1 MNESSLRRKS
11 NLQQCA
17 LSAFI
22 KNGIRK
28 DRAGKKNTSYPSE
41 TDACKEAESSLAWH
55 DHVARRE
62 KLERAISSTLFM
74 KKERQNLEENGR
86 TLDRNNPP
94 TTSGSSNQ
102 GHAEKM
108 RDEANLQSSVGASLH
123 DALLQ
128 SVECSHV
135 ASQLHERLQGEC
147 AREICR
153 SDPNWEESF
162 GQLGTVLEG
171 MERFYNRA
179 LQYLYLQ
186 FALATH
192 PEALRVGKPLSVDQV
207 MDLSSC
213 DEVDALLHSHLNIC
227 TILKIRRHQLAQSE
241 VKSE

>member
-1 MNESSLRRKS
+1 MNESSLKRKS

-28 DRAGKKNTSYPSE
+28 DRAGKKNTSYPPD
-41 TDACKEAESSLAWH
+41 TDAYKEVESTLAWQ

-74 KKERQNLEENGR
+74 RKERQSLEENGR

-94 TTSGSSNQ
+94 TTSGSPEQ
-102 GHAEKM
+102 GNAEKA
-108 RDEANLQSSVGASLH
+108 RDGANLQSSVGESLH

-128 SVECSHV
+128 SVECSSV

-147 AREICR
+147 AREMCR
-153 SDPNWEESF
+153 SHPDWEESF
-162 GQLGTVLEG
+162 EQLGVVLEE
-171 MERFYNRA
+171 MEHFYNRA

-192 PEALRVGKPLSVDQV
+192 PQAFRVGKPLSVDQV

-213 DEVDALLHSHLNIC
+213 DEVDALLHSHLNVC

-241 VKSE
+241 VNGE

>member
-1 MNESSLRRKS
+1 MNETSLRRKNS
-11 NLQQCA
+11 LQQCA

-41 TDACKEAESSLAWH
+41 TDACKEVESSLAWH

-74 KKERQNLEENGR
+74 KKERQSLEENGR
-86 TLDRNNPP
+86 GVDQNNPP

-102 GHAEKM
+102 GNAEKI
-108 RDEANLQSSVGASLH
+108 RDGANLQSSAGASLH

-135 ASQLHERLQGEC
+135 ASQLHKRLQGEC

-153 SDPNWEESF
+153 SHPDWEESF
-162 GQLGTVLEG
+162 EQLGVVLEG
-171 MERFYNRA
+171 MECFYNRA

-192 PEALRVGKPLSVDQV
+192 PQAFRVGTPLGVDQV

-213 DEVDALLHSHLNIC
+213 DEVDALLHSHLNVC
-227 TILKIRRHQLAQSE
+227 TILKIRRHELAQSE
-241 VKSE
+241 VKGE